1 MRKFLLGVLVILAV
15 GVAYAYPKV
24 SIVGYE
30 ATGHTAKN
38 LCSGHFVSGFSGQQ
52 MMDEAIVPA
61 SSVLRRT
68 SHQFDERNMFVDVTL
83 MGLFKRRAVFA
94 PGIGCTLL
102 APGQLERDFAVTPIM
117 PFAAPSNAPW
127 PAGNGAANRD
137 LAAVNYDALDAA
149 INEAFAEPYL
159 PDRRNTKAVVVIYN
173 GELIAEQY
181 ATGVDLATPLHS
193 WSMAKSVTNMQVG
206 ILVGRGD
213 LDLMAP
219 APIPEW
225 QGADD
230 PRGDVSLDQLLR
242 MSSGLEF
249 DETYA
254 LDSDA
259 TRMLALVPDAG
270 GFAASKPLAYEPDTH
285 WAYSSGTTNI
295 LSRMIRQ
302 TVGGSTQDHYSFVQ
316 ENLFLPIGATTAI
329 FEPDASGTFISS
341 SYMYASARD
350 WARLGQL
357 ALQDGVWNGA
367 RILPAGWM
375 DYSVA
380 PTPTTDLNIYG
391 AQFWLNLNPDRDGRD
406 RYWPTVPTDAFSMNG
421 YQGQYTISIPSE
433 GLVIVRMGFTPDT
446 SLAGVNE
453 LVSGIIA
460 AIDD

>member
-1 MRKFLLGVLVILAV
+1 MRKFLLAFIVILAA
-15 GVAYAYPKV
+15 GIAYAYPRV
-24 SIVGYE
+24 SIIGYE

-38 LCSGHFVSGFSGQQ
+38 LCSGHFVSGFSGQT

-61 SSVLRRT
+61 SPILRRT
-68 SHQFDERNMFVDVTL
+68 SHQFDERNLTVDVTL
-83 MGLFKRRAVFA
+83 LGLFKRRAVSA

-102 APGQLERDFAVTPIM
+102 APGEQARDFAVTPIM
-117 PFAAPSNAPW
+117 PFAAPTNAPW
-127 PAGNGAANRD
+127 PAGNGAPIRTLANVD
-137 LAAVNYDALDAA
+137 YSAVDTALAA
-149 INEAFAEPYL
+149 AFDEPYL
-159 PDRRNTKAVVVIYN
+159 PDLRNTKAIVVIYN
-173 GELIAEQY
+173 GQLIAERY
-181 ATGVDLATPLHS
+181 DDGVDLGTPLHS
-193 WSMAKSVTNMQVG
+193 WSMAKSITNMQVG
-206 ILVGRGD
+206 ILTARGE

-219 APIPEW
+219 APVSEW

-230 PRGDVSLDQLLR
+230 PRSAISLDQLLR

-259 TRMLALVPDAG
+259 TRMLAYVPDTG
-270 GFAASKPLAYEPDTH
+270 GFAASKSLVHEPDTH

-316 ENLFLPIGATTAI
+316 ENLFLPIGAATAI
-329 FEPDASGTFISS
+329 LEPDASGTFIGS

-357 ALQDGVWNGA
+357 ALQDGTWGGR
-367 RILPAGWM
+367 RILPEGWM
-375 DYSVA
+375 EYSTT
-380 PTPTTDLNIYG
+380 PTSTTDLNIYG
-391 AQFWLNLNPDRDGRD
+391 AQFWLNADPSREGRARVWPD
-406 RYWPTVPTDAFSMNG
+406 VPNDAFSMNG

-446 SLAGVNE
+446 SQAGMNELIAGV
-453 LVSGIIA
+453 IA